1 MNECYKPIYN
11 SVTGETIQLKPF
23 EVPESIEFLDKL
35 PLTKADKV
43 NYVLLEEM
51 AKEEAEHKTKKRK
64 LNSF

>member
-1 MNECYKPIYN
+1 MIFSESLIASSLTDSILPLVPYKEYH
-11 SVTGETIQLKPF
+11 
-23 EVPESIEFLDKL
+23 IEFLDKL

-43 NYVLLEEM
+43 NYALLEEM